1 MSLPNM
7 NAPFPSMEA
16 GKPFLPMEAG
26 KIPPLEPGQPLP
38 LLPPMAPTGVI
49 ESPWLS
55 DTGRDIVAKVRA
67 LIPLIRAQAP
77 EGERL
82 GCLTPDVLKAI
93 TEAGIFKMSM
103 PLEWGGYALGARD
116 LVEVIGVL
124 GEADGSAGWAGF
136 VGVGLKNLLALGP
149 EVVEEVRVDT
159 QGWAGPSIVGASVY
173 ATKVGDARKV
183 DDGWM
188 VKGRWAFGS
197 GCKHAKWA
205 LLGIEYEASVA
216 GGSGRGVVVV
226 QRDQYEILDDWHVM
240 GLSGSASNSLEIVEE
255 QFVPDH
261 RFLDLAEFPLRMQL
275 IRDHFQGPGF
285 QQRGLAQLLTVTL
298 TNIAIV
304 LGMARGAL
312 SCFAEQA
319 KKRKPFSLPYPTIA
333 DMASV
338 QVAAGKTLA
347 MIKVAAATIEGVADQ
362 LDARTAAG
370 LDFTVDEESEISLSL
385 AYAGNLCEDAIT
397 LVQKTI
403 GSSTASL
410 SNPIQ
415 RFARDARVLTSHG
428 AIRMDPQSEQNGRRI
443 LGLAPFLMFG
453 GAVPARGNQ
462 SSKELVNK

>member
-1 MSLPNM
+1 MSLPKM
-7 NAPFPSMEA
+7 DKPFP
-16 GKPFLPMEAG
+16 PMV
-26 KIPPLEPGQPLP
+26 
-38 LLPPMAPTGVI
+38 PTGAI
-49 ESPWLS
+49 ESPWLT
-55 DTGRDIVAKVRA
+55 DTGRAIATKVRA
-67 LIPLIRAQAP
+67 LIPLIREQAR
-77 EGERL
+77 EGEKI
-82 GCLTPDVLKAI
+82 GALTQDVLHAL
-93 TEAGIFKMSM
+93 TDAGIFKMGM
-103 PLEWGGYALGARD
+103 PIEWGGYALGARD
-116 LVEVIGVL
+116 LVEIISVL
-124 GEADGSAGWAGF
+124 GEGDGSAGWAGF
-136 VGVGLKNLLALGP
+136 VGVGLKNLLALNP
-149 EVVEEVRVDT
+149 EVIEEVRADT
-159 QGWAGPSIVGASVY
+159 QGWAGPAIVGASVY

-183 DDGWM
+183 NGGWM

-205 LLGIEYEASVA
+205 LLGVQYDTTSP
-216 GGSGRGVVVV
+216 GGSGRGVVVA

-240 GLSGSASNSLEIVEE
+240 GLSGSASNSIEIASE

-275 IRDHFQGPGF
+275 IRDHFQGAGF

-298 TNIAIV
+298 TNIAIA

-319 KKRKPFSLPYPTIA
+319 QTRKPFSLPYPTIA

-338 QVAAGKTLA
+338 QVAAGKALA
-347 MIKVAAATIEGVADQ
+347 MIKVAAATIEGCADQ

-410 SNPIQ
+410 KNPIQ
-415 RFARDARVLTSHG
+415 RFARDVRVLTSHG
-428 AIRMDPQSEQNGRRI
+428 AIRVDPQSEQNGRRI
-443 LGLAPFLMFG
+443 LGREPFPMFG

-462 SSKELVNK
+462 PKMELVNK